1 MPFSRRP
8 ISFSFTDTTFL
19 LGAVQIAAASE
30 NSYPMFE
37 LVVFGVSACK
47 LPDKVVMI
55 TALAQ
60 ELGEPGLGEHE
71 ARLN

>member
-1 MPFSRRP
+1 MT
-8 ISFSFTDTTFL
+8 ISFSITGTIFF
-19 LGAVQIAAASE
+19 LGAVQIATASK
-30 NSYPMFE
+30 NAYAMLD

-55 TALAQ
+55 TSLAQ
-60 ELGEPGLGEHE
+60 ELGDPGLVEHE